1 MSTDSPREKEL
12 KLRLEKLWID
22 ATNSCGG
29 APSRVIREIK
39 EIEKELEELKE
50 KSGPQTG

>member
-1 MSTDSPREKEL
+1 MSPDSTREKEL
-12 KLRLEKLWID
+12 LQRLEKLWID

-39 EIEKELEELKE
+39 EIEKELEELRRKTE
-50 KSGPQTG
+50 SSD